1 MDEEFQKIM
10 FQPFTR
16 ADDGRTTKVQ
26 GTGLGMAITKNIVNM
41 MNGDIKVV
49 SSLDNGTRISVTI
62 YLKLQNKETDDI
74 KELMNLPVLVDD
86 DDIICCESTE
96 EILKEIGMSAEWVRG
111 QGEAAV
117 TKTFKRHEMHVII
130 LQLLWTGSFLIW
142 MV

>member
-74 KELMNLPVLVDD
+74 KELMNLPVLVVD
-86 DDIICCESTE
+86 DDIICCESTVE
-96 EILKEIGMSAEWVRG
+96 TLKVKSAVSYISDFEKVLAEFARNRQCSKEFG
-111 QGEAAV
+111 
-117 TKTFKRHEMHVII
+117 KRRN
-130 LQLLWTGSFLIW
+130 
-142 MV
+142 